1 MLIRGIENSVQ
12 ATLQNN
18 LGAVMKKLMI
28 LNFHKKQKFIIT
40 LTHLFLKVK
49 KIGEFIVSLNNKEIA
64 RSDII
69 AANDVYKYSF
79 SSMVQ
84 KVFTSWFSLLREQ

>member
-1 MLIRGIENSVQ
+1 MLIMGIENSVQ

-18 LGAVMKKLMI
+18 LGAVMKKLNDTK
-28 LNFHKKQKFIIT
+28 LSQKAEIYNNINAPVS
-40 LTHLFLKVK
+40 KGQ

-64 RSDII
+64 KSDII

-79 SSMVQ
+79 SFSMVQ
-84 KVFTSWFSLLREQ
+84 KSFY

>member
-1 MLIRGIENSVQ
+1 
-12 ATLQNN
+12 
-18 LGAVMKKLMI
+18 MI
-28 LNFHKKQKFIIT
+28 LYNNINAPVSKGQ
-40 LTHLFLKVK
+40 
-49 KIGEFIVSLNNKEIA
+49 KIGEFVVTLNDKEIA
-64 RSDII
+64 KSDII

>member
-1 MLIRGIENSVQ
+1 
-12 ATLQNN
+12 
-18 LGAVMKKLMI
+18 MKKSNDTKLS
-28 LNFHKKQKFIIT
+28 QKAEIYNNINAPVS
-40 LTHLFLKVK
+40 KGQ

-64 RSDII
+64 KSDII